1 MKKLLLLLLVTNFS
15 TLLYSQATAYSNFK
29 LAEQEIIYQKVFEKD
44 SITSAKME
52 AYYKTLSYVTNLEA
66 KSDGIQFDMND
77 ITVDYKK
84 FQFSQVNTPLI
95 IQTGKYSGK
104 VSISIKD
111 GKYRITIKSIQ
122 LTGNIVYKMIAE
134 KDNLTRYATKNS
146 GTVLA
151 EDWCRPNMLGL
162 LDKAFSDKLECKT
175 TEDEW

>member
-1 MKKLLLLLLVTNFS
+1 MKKLLLLLVV
-15 TLLYSQATAYSNFK
+15 YMQATLSYAQGTAYANFK
-29 LAEQEIIYQKVFEKD
+29 LAEQEIIYQKIFEKD
-44 SITSAKME
+44 SITPAKLE
-52 AYYKTLSYVTNLEA
+52 TYYKTLPYVTNLEA
-66 KSDGIQFDMND
+66 KPDGIQFDLND

-111 GKYRITIKSIQ
+111 GKYRVTIKFIQ
-122 LTGNIVYKMIAE
+122 LTGNIVYKMITE

-151 EDWCRPNMLGL
+151 EDWSRPNMLGL
-162 LDKAFSDKLECKT
+162 LDKAFADKLEFKST
-175 TEDEW
+175 DDEW

>member
-1 MKKLLLLLLVTNFS
+1 MKKLLLLLLIS
-15 TLLYSQATAYSNFK
+15 TVSTTSYPQATAYANFK

-44 SITSAKME
+44 SITSAKLE
-52 AYYKTLSYVTNLEA
+52 AYYKTLPYVTNLEV
-66 KSDGIQFDMND
+66 KQDGIQFDLND

-111 GKYRITIKSIQ
+111 GKYRVTIKSLQ
-122 LTGNIVYKMIAE
+122 LTGNIVYKMITE

-162 LDKAFSDKLECKT
+162 LDKAFADKLECKSS
-175 TEDEW
+175 EDEW